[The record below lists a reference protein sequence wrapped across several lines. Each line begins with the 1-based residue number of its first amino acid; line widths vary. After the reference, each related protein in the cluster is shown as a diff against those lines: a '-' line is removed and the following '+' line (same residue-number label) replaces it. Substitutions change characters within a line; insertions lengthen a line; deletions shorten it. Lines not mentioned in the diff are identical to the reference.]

1 MKPYLLCSMILFL
14 CSCSAPIPDLLVQEI
29 SSEGASDEVVSCTA
43 YQWYGESVESFSS
56 VEASPFDYSKKVI
69 VPDDMLKSLE
79 AYRVSPD
86 ESLFAYTSFPHAY
99 LYDWQ
104 KEEKFHLF
112 DLAHDNSWGVIYRPI
127 WSADG
132 SKLAFLIDGSR
143 CTTNGETEVLVI
155 TIDQVDLGQSQWK
168 VYDVDVG
175 VSVSDQAPYPTLFEF
190 QSNDAIEYTT
200 CSNHRSGDDCPTLI
214 LSL

>member
-1 MKPYLLCSMILFL
+1 MIVFV
-14 CSCSAPIPDLLVQEI
+14 CSCSAPIPELPVQEI
-29 SSEGASDEVVSCTA
+29 SCTA
-43 YQWYGESVESFSS
+43 YQWYGESVGSFPSL
-56 VEASPFDYSKKVI
+56 EASPFDYPKKVI

-79 AYRVSPD
+79 AYQEIYPDDFNRVSPD

-99 LYDWQ
+99 LYDWEQQ
-104 KEEKFHLF
+104 KKVHLF
-112 DLAHDNSWGVIYRPI
+112 ELSHENSWGVIHRPI

-155 TIDQVDLGQSQWK
+155 TIDQVDLSQSQWK

-190 QSNDAIEYTT
+190 QSSDAIEYTT
-200 CSNHRSGDDCPTLI
+200 CSNHGSEDNCPTLI
-214 LSL
+214 LNL